1 MREGGGAIMTIGR
14 AKGDHRVERAIID
27 ALDSPLLYGNDISR
41 AKRLLFNIYSSSES
55 PILVMEM
62 QEIDDFFDQL
72 DPNIEV
78 IWGTSTDETLGEDA
92 KVIILAADMDDEI
105 EPLVADSKEEPDDD
119 DAYLS
124 LIDRLYE
131 PLVKV
136 KATPTEEEKPEPVFQ
151 VEVAPEPEP
160 AQTAVEDKE
169 PVAPQP
175 APTPASDST
184 LNRLRSWLQKK
195 ISEVKE

>member
-1 MREGGGAIMTIGR
+1 
-14 AKGDHRVERAIID
+14 
-27 ALDSPLLYGNDISR
+27 
-41 AKRLLFNIYSSSES
+41 
-55 PILVMEM
+55 
-62 QEIDDFFDQL
+62 
-72 DPNIEV
+72 
-78 IWGTSTDETLGEDA
+78 
-92 KVIILAADMDDEI
+92 MDDEI

-119 DAYLS
+119 EAYLS

-131 PLVKV
+131 PLAKP